1 MNKVLDVQVKAANKY
16 FGFTDKFIGDA
27 GMFHWNTI
35 IPQPDHHTLALKA
48 AQEIQKN
55 IKELNIRFKEEG
67 IPEIAIGIG
76 VNSGVC
82 IAGNFGATDRFAFSL
97 IGDPCNVA
105 ARLESGTK
113 EAGVG
118 VLIGEETAKNVAFK
132 LQLLKP
138 LKVKGKE
145 KPLQVYTYGK

>member
-1 MNKVLDVQVKAANKY
+1 VLDVQVKAVNK
-16 FGFTDKFIGDA
+16 FGGVTDKFIGDA
-27 GMFHWNTI
+27 GMFHFNTI
-35 IPQPDHHTLALKA
+35 IPQPDHHDLALSA
-48 AQEIQKN
+48 AKEIEKN
-55 IKELNIRFKEEG
+55 IQELNMRFAEEG

-118 VLIGEETAKNVAFK
+118 ILIGQETAEHAAKY
-132 LQLLKP
+132 LLKELQP
-138 LKVKGKE
+138 IKVKGKIN
-145 KPLQVYTYGK
+145 KLRVHTWDVY

>member
-1 MNKVLDVQVKAANKY
+1 
-16 FGFTDKFIGDA
+16 
-27 GMFHWNTI
+27 MFHWNTI

>member
-1 MNKVLDVQVKAANKY
+1 MNNVLDVQVKAVNKY
-16 FGFTDKFIGDA
+16 LGCTDKFIGDA

-35 IPQPDHHTLALKA
+35 IPQENHHDLALDA
-48 AQEIQKN
+48 AKEIEKN
-55 IKELNIRFKEEG
+55 IKELNIKFKEEN
-67 IPEIAIGIG
+67 IPEIAIGVG

-118 VLIGEETAKNVAFK
+118 TLIGEETAKNCSYN
-132 LQLLKP
+132 LKELNP
-138 LKVKGKE
+138 LSVKGKQ
-145 KPLQVYTYGK
+145 KPLQVYTWS

>member
-1 MNKVLDVQVKAANKY
+1 
-16 FGFTDKFIGDA
+16 
-27 GMFHWNTI
+27 MFHWNTI

-48 AQEIQKN
+48 AQEIEKN

-118 VLIGEETAKNVAFK
+118 VLIGEETANNVNFK
-132 LQLLKP
+132 LQLLEP

-145 KPLQVYTYGK
+145 KPLQVYTWS